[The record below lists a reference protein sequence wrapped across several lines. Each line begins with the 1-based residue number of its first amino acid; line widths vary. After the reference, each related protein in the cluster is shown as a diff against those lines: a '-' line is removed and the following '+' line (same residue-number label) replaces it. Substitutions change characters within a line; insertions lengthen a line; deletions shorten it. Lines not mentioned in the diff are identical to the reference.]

1 MWVMEG
7 GHCDDAQP
15 SMAQHMAAASAVD
28 ADQSSLHQHTSPA
41 CVRPAAA
48 AGRAWETVVVSW
60 VDEC

>member
-1 MWVMEG
+1 MEG
-7 GHCDDAQP
+7 GHFCDDAQP
-15 SMAQHMAAASAVD
+15 WMAQHMAAASAVD

-48 AGRAWETVVVSW
+48 AAGRAWETVVVSR